1 MIVDHA
7 AELGRDRD
15 GARVARRRVASGPT
29 PSRATAGCPSG
40 SRSSACSTPATRSTA
55 RACAAARSPPDD
67 ALRGTGTLVALAPD
81 FAACFVVRETGPDEW
96 SFAITYD
103 RDTVIE
109 SALPLIARMEPLEE

>member
-1 MIVDHA
+1 VLASLADESHGPDSVA
-7 AELGRDRD
+7 RYGWLPK
-15 GARVARRRVASGPT
+15 RVAFVGVLN
-29 PSRATAGCPSG
+29 AGG
-40 SRSSACSTPATRSTA
+40 AFDGTGVRGGTLA
-55 RACAAARSPPDD
+55 PDD